1 MDSPKISLG
10 MLDKA
15 VKSMKFRSMRLIRRA
30 NKIARVY
37 FFPRGFAKQIEYV
50 YRKHSEIKDI
60 YNLYQEFYV
69 LALEEMVRFRVL
81 PDKEKF
87 DEAKHGKYPLSS
99 EHHRVIGQYVFVL
112 KNKRRINVVIDSD
125 DHPSIQNQNLLE
137 WAHVYFKTNLWP
149 DWKYPGKVHP
159 IVTGNNMVHMDSV
172 GYLKSLRKQPK
183 LYDFIFVSR
192 IYAGPGANVEHNIRL
207 FEELAKIPCQSK
219 IRAIFM
225 GFADDDPEMLSHR
238 KRLESAGVEAT
249 TEHFS
254 FNDLMTMS
262 AQSRLCVIRAGI
274 HSCITW
280 RLINMLCIGAAV
292 VLDAN
297 PFSSWP
303 EPLREG
309 ENFLSLGLRITPEC
323 GPAPKDDY
331 DSIIWKM
338 EKFLNDPT
346 ILQKI
351 GENNARYFDE
361 YAHPFKVAQYVLEKV
376 KEHR

>member
-1 MDSPKISLG
+1 
-10 MLDKA
+10 
-15 VKSMKFRSMRLIRRA
+15 
-30 NKIARVY
+30 
-37 FFPRGFAKQIEYV
+37 
-50 YRKHSEIKDI
+50 
-60 YNLYQEFYV
+60 
-69 LALEEMVRFRVL
+69 
-81 PDKEKF
+81 
-87 DEAKHGKYPLSS
+87 
-99 EHHRVIGQYVFVL
+99 
-112 KNKRRINVVIDSD
+112 
-125 DHPSIQNQNLLE
+125 
-137 WAHVYFKTNLWP
+137 
-149 DWKYPGKVHP
+149 VHP

>member
-1 MDSPKISLG
+1 MGSGSFNAMINKTI
-10 MLDKA
+10 
-15 VKSMKFRSMRLIRRA
+15 KSIEFRLLRSIRRA

-37 FFPRGFAKQIEYV
+37 LFPRGFAKKIKFV
-50 YRKHSEIKDI
+50 YRKHSAIKDI

-69 LALEEMVRFRVL
+69 LALEEMVRFHVL
-81 PDKEKF
+81 PDKEYF
-87 DEAKHGKYPLSS
+87 DDAKHGKYPLSS
-99 EHHRVIGQYVFVL
+99 EHYRVIGQYVVVL
-112 KNKRRINVVIDSD
+112 KNKRRIKVAIDSD
-125 DHPSIQNQNLLE
+125 DHPSIQNQKILD
-137 WAHVYFKTNLWP
+137 WADVYFKTNLWP
-149 DWKYPGKVHP
+149 DWNYPKKVHP
-159 IVTGNNMVHMDSV
+159 IVTGNSMVNMDSV
-172 GYLKSLRKQPK
+172 GFLRALRKRPK

-192 IYAGPGANVEHNIRL
+192 IYAGPGTNVEHNIRL

-280 RLINMLCIGAAV
+280 RLINMLCIGAAI
-292 VLDAN
+292 VLDAK

-309 ENFLSLGLRITPEC
+309 QNFLSLGLRITPDC
-323 GPAPKDDY
+323 GPAPFEDY
-331 DSIIWKM
+331 ERIVSQM
-338 EKFLNDPT
+338 EKFLNDRT

-351 GENNARYFDE
+351 GENNARYFDD
-361 YAHPFKVAQYVLEKV
+361 YAHPFRVAQYVLEKV